1 MTTITHLFIFS
12 LSSIWAVS
20 MYPVYNP
27 NDVQDMISTYF
38 GDSPTIDGWM
48 VMDIIEMWWG
58 YNRQYVGRISKC
70 LIWHWL
76 QPENACFIYHAICNL
91 YFWWIGIFQMLLTN
105 LETKGCT
112 SKEGTGATMGIYT
125 YVYI

>member
-48 VMDIIEMWWG
+48 VMDIIEM
-58 YNRQYVGRISKC
+58 
-70 LIWHWL
+70 
-76 QPENACFIYHAICNL
+76 
-91 YFWWIGIFQMLLTN
+91 
-105 LETKGCT
+105 
-112 SKEGTGATMGIYT
+112 
-125 YVYI
+125 